1 MLLVL
6 LFIQHLQVLL
16 LFLSLTRGWNTEQE
30 LLVLASTLLEPV
42 VAALD
47 LDCLLPFDQLEC
59 VKWGKTHLSVQVKI
73 AAECLLLELLVNEH
87 GDLEWLILLHTDVA
101 LLLWSYQFGECFLHF

>member
-6 LFIQHLQVLL
+6 LLIEHLQVLL
-16 LFLSLTRGWNTEQE
+16 LFLSLARGWDAEQE
-30 LLVLASTLLEPV
+30 LLVLASTLLEAV

-47 LDCLLPFDQLEC
+47 LDCLLPFDQLKC
-59 VKWGKTHLSVQVKI
+59 VRFSKTHLSVQVKI

-101 LLLWSYQFGECFLHF
+101 LLLWGYQFGESFLHF